1 MKHNISTKSL
11 LLICLV
17 IYGGSSSAETL
28 PTVIALFGDSTTVG
42 YVPPSAGDTGFTDR
56 EGAGTTTRGTPTTH
70 LSEILNE
77 GVLKRPA
84 VVANWGFGSSTTGA
98 APDPNPD
105 PEEEPAPPP
114 PNLPGNGLSRIDN
127 DLASTKS
134 THAGSEY
141 LVLIIYG
148 TNDFVSSID
157 PGTTR
162 FNILQMIIKAR
173 NQGFEP
179 IIGTTLPRSDRTP
192 SPNCKPEC
200 IYSKRSKQWRR
211 IFGRSACGFWSKPID
226 LSAINGARTRHS
238 FRESYLF
245 APEPLKAIV
254 KWLRNGWMQ
263 DSQISSHLNLSSSL
277 GQYPYCCSR
286 TKSNLQSKHC

>member
-42 YVPPSAGDTGFTDR
+42 YVPPSAGDSGFTDR

-98 APDPNPD
+98 APDPDPD

-179 IIGTTLPRSDRTP
+179 IIGTTLPRSDRSPAQIANLNAFIASAASNGGAFLVDQHAVFGASP
-192 SPNCKPEC
+192 STYQPLMVQELATVSGNP
-200 IYSKRSKQWRR
+200 IYLHPSVEGYRQM
-211 IFGRSACGFWSKPID
+211 AQ
-226 LSAINGARTRHS
+226 
-238 FRESYLF
+238 
-245 APEPLKAIV
+245 
-254 KWLRNGWMQ
+254 KWLDARLADIITPKSIIIAGA
-263 DSQISSHLNLSSSL
+263 ISLLLLSDEIE
-277 GQYPYCCSR
+277 PAE
-286 TKSNLQSKHC
+286 

>member
-179 IIGTTLPRSDRTP
+179 IIGTTLPRSDRRPDQIANLNASIASAASNGGAFLVDQHAVFGASP
-192 SPNCKPEC
+192 STYQPLMVQERATVSGKD
-200 IYSKRSKQWRR
+200 IYLHPS
-211 IFGRSACGFWSKPID
+211 
-226 LSAINGARTRHS
+226 
-238 FRESYLF
+238 REGYRQM
-245 APEPLKAIV
+245 AQ
-254 KWLRNGWMQ
+254 KWLDTRLADIITPKSVDITWA
-263 DSQISSHLNLSSSL
+263 ISLLLLSDEIV
-277 GQYPYCCSR
+277 PAE
-286 TKSNLQSKHC
+286 